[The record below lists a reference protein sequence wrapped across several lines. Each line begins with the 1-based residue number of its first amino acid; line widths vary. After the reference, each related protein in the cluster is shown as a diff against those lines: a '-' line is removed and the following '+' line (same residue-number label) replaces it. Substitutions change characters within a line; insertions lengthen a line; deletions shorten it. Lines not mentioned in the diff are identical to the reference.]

1 MRDFAFRMLIT
12 ILGLASCDAVAQSV
26 ISTAGNSFERSGMT
40 ITFTIGELATET
52 CYSDNSILTQGFNQ
66 PRQRTSA
73 VEVFPESVGQL
84 VLYPNPTRD
93 RISVTAVRG
102 AEISLDIEV
111 MNISGKK
118 LMKFSAET
126 DQFLIDLDRFP
137 AGIYYL
143 RIVDTQSDQIS
154 THKVIKY

>member
-12 ILGLASCDAVAQSV
+12 ILGFASYDAVAQSV

-52 CYSDNSILTQGFNQ
+52 CYSDNSILTQGFHQ
-66 PRQRTSA
+66 PRQQTSA
-73 VEVFPESVGQL
+73 IGIVPESASHIVF
-84 VLYPNPTRD
+84 YPNPTRD
-93 RISVTAVRG
+93 YITVSVTERPV
-102 AEISLDIEV
+102 IILDIEI